1 MLKHLT
7 PSLLL
12 LLSYKLNPAS
22 GKIDEILWTEDEE
35 SSLLTDEEHRV
46 AFRDVVLEEAARR
59 VIETLLLNSKMDP
72 SSTRIPQSVRVPNPL
87 YLPDVYFSKAVP
99 ALFDID
105 FEAWNLEL
113 SGLQDLRIK
122 NLHVIRHLGLNDI
135 RVVVQLETNLRLNG
149 SYNLSG
155 TGLSLI
161 PLTGN
166 GSLTAEV
173 DDFMVT
179 GEMFFVF
186 RENKLF
192 IRRPFVTMTEKDLRV
207 DLENITKTLQ
217 VGDILKTVGE
227 DLLFDNRDKLAELVM
242 TKVIEIADAYLVF

>member
-1 MLKHLT
+1 
-7 PSLLL
+7 
-12 LLSYKLNPAS
+12 
-22 GKIDEILWTEDEE
+22 LWTEDEE
-35 SSLLTDEEHRV
+35 SSLLTEEEHRV

-59 VIETLLLNSKMDP
+59 VIQNVLLSSKMDP
-72 SSTRIPQSVRVPNPL
+72 ESARLPDGLRVPDPL
-87 YLPDVYFSKAVP
+87 IMPNVHFSKAVP

-105 FEAWNLEL
+105 FEAWNLKL
-113 SGLQDLRIK
+113 RGLQDLKIK

-135 RVVVQLETNLRLNG
+135 RVVVQLVTSLSLNG
-149 SYNLSG
+149 FYNMTG

-192 IRRPFVTMTEKDLRV
+192 IRKPFVTMTEKDMRV
-207 DLENITKTLQ
+207 DLENITKVLQ

-227 DLLFDNRDKLAELVM
+227 DLLFNNRDKLAELVM
-242 TKVIEIADAYLVF
+242 GKVVEIANDYLVF